1 MNGFFERVGCILR
14 KEFIQIFRDKR
25 MRVLIFIP
33 PIVQLIVFGYAANT
47 DVRHVPTAVYDG
59 DKTRVSREFVERFD
73 ATEYFDVTHY
83 LTSMDEADALM
94 DSGKVT
100 SVIFIERGFGKHIH
114 AGDVAEVLI
123 IIDGT
128 DSSIAS
134 VVLGYVNR
142 IVADY
147 SISILVTNIERYR
160 GVLFEDSP
168 PVIYSSLEMTER
180 VWYNEELKSRNFF
193 IPGIIGLLLSLIGVM
208 LTSMAVV
215 KEREIGTMEQLVVTP
230 IRSIELIIGKLLPF
244 ALIGYIDVALI
255 TAIATLWFRVP
266 FDGSFLFLFFATA
279 FFLFPTL
286 GLGLFIST
294 VSRTQQEAMMSTF
307 LYFNPAMLL
316 SGFVFPIESMPTV
329 IRALTV
335 VNPVRYMMSVLRG
348 VFLKG
353 TGMAELWPDLLAL
366 FLLGVLTVGLS
377 SIRFTKRAK

>member
-25 MRVLIFIP
+25 MRVIIFIP
-33 PIVQLIVFGYAANT
+33 PIIQLIVFGYAANT

-59 DKTRVSREFVERFD
+59 DKTHVSREFVERFD
-73 ATEYFDVTHY
+73 ATEYFDVTHC
-83 LTSMDEADALM
+83 LASMDDADALM
-94 DSGKVT
+94 DSGKV
-100 SVIFIERGFGKHIH
+100 SMVIFIERGFARRVK
-114 AGDVAEVLI
+114 AGDEAEILI

-134 VVLGYVNR
+134 VVLGYVNH

-147 SISILVTNIERYR
+147 SISVLVTSIERYR
-160 GVLFEDSP
+160 GMLSEESP
-168 PVIYSSLEMTER
+168 PVIYANLEMTER

-193 IPGIIGLLLSLIGVM
+193 VPGILGLLLSLIGVM
-208 LTSMAVV
+208 LTSMAIV
-215 KEREIGTMEQLVVTP
+215 KEREIGTMEQLIVTP

-244 ALIGYIDVALI
+244 ALIGYIDVVLI

-294 VSRTQQEAMMSTF
+294 VSKTQQEAMMSTF

-316 SGFVFPIESMPTV
+316 SGFVFPIESMPAA

-335 VNPVRYMMSVLRG
+335 INPVRYMMSVLRG

>member
-14 KEFIQIFRDKR
+14 KEFIQIFRDRR
-25 MRVLIFIP
+25 MRVMLFFP
-33 PIVQLIVFGYAANT
+33 PIFQLIVFGYAANT
-47 DVRHVPTAVYDG
+47 DVRHIPTAVYDG
-59 DKTRVSREFVERFD
+59 DRTSVSREFVDRFD

-83 LTSMDEADALM
+83 LMSPDEADELM
-94 DSGKVT
+94 DSGTVNT
-100 SVIFIERGFGKHIH
+100 VIFIERGFAQHIN
-114 AGDVAEVLI
+114 AGDTTEILI

-134 VVLGYVNR
+134 VVLGYVNS
-142 IVADY
+142 IMMDY
-147 SISILVTNIERYR
+147 STSIVITSIERYR
-160 GVLFEDSP
+160 GMISDDSP
-168 PVIYSSLEMTER
+168 PIIYSNLEMTER

-193 IPGIIGLLLSLIGVM
+193 IPGILGLLLSLIGVM
-208 LTSMAVV
+208 LTSMAIV

-244 ALIGYIDVALI
+244 ALIGYIDVILI

-266 FDGSFLFLFFATA
+266 FDGSFLFLFFATG

-316 SGFVFPIESMPTV
+316 SGFVFPIESMPAV

-335 VNPVRYMMSVLRG
+335 VNPIRYMMSVLRG

-353 TGMAELWPDLLAL
+353 TGIVELWPDLLAL
-366 FLLGVLTVGLS
+366 FLLGVLTVGMS

>member
-1 MNGFFERVGCILR
+1 MNGFFERIGCILK
-14 KEFIQIFRDKR
+14 KEFIQIFRDRR
-25 MRVLIFIP
+25 MRVIIFVP

-47 DVRHVPTAVYDG
+47 DVRHVPTAVYDA
-59 DKTRVSREFVERFD
+59 DRTSISRELVERFD
-73 ATEYFDVTHY
+73 ATEYFDVTHT
-83 LTSMDEADALM
+83 LSSPDEADVLM

-100 SVIFIERGFGKHIH
+100 SVIFIERGFARDIN
-114 AGDVAEVLI
+114 AGDIADILI

-147 SISILVTNIERYR
+147 STSIVVKNIDRYR
-160 GVLFEDSP
+160 GVLDEDTP
-168 PVIYSSLEMTER
+168 PIIYSNIEMTER

-193 IPGIIGLLLSLIGVM
+193 IPGILGLLLSLIGVM
-208 LTSMAVV
+208 LTSMAIV

-230 IRSIELIIGKLLPF
+230 IRSIELIMGKLLPF
-244 ALIGYIDVALI
+244 ALIGYIDVVLI
-255 TAIATLWFRVP
+255 TTIATLWFRVP
-266 FDGSFLFLFFATA
+266 FDGSFVFLFVATA

-316 SGFVFPIESMPTV
+316 SGFVFPIESMPAA

-335 VNPVRYMMSVLRG
+335 INPIRYMMSVLRG

-353 TGMAELWPDLLAL
+353 TGFFELWPDLLAL
-366 FLLGVLTVGLS
+366 FLLGALMVGLS
-377 SIRFTKRAK
+377 SIRFSKRAK

>member
-25 MRVLIFIP
+25 MRVIIFIP
-33 PIVQLIVFGYAANT
+33 PMVQLIIFGYAANT
-47 DVRHVPTAVYDG
+47 DVRHVSTAVYDG
-59 DKTRVSREFVERFD
+59 DRTSVSRELVERFD
-73 ATEYFDVTHY
+73 ATGYFDVTHY
-83 LTSMDEADALM
+83 LTSPDEADALM
-94 DSGKVT
+94 DSGRVST
-100 SVIFIERGFGKHIH
+100 VIFIENDFGRHIT
-114 AGDVAEVLI
+114 AGDPAEVLI

-147 SISILVTNIERYR
+147 SASIVVTSIDRYR
-160 GVLFEDSP
+160 GMIGEDTP
-168 PVIYSSLEMTER
+168 PIIYSNIEMTER
-180 VWYNEELKSRNFF
+180 IWYNEELKSRNFF
-193 IPGIIGLLLSLIGVM
+193 IPGILGLLLSLIGVM
-208 LTSMAVV
+208 LTSMAIV

-244 ALIGYIDVALI
+244 ALIGYIDVFLI

-266 FDGSFLFLFFATA
+266 FDGSFLFLFVATA

-316 SGFVFPIESMPTV
+316 SGFVFPIESMPAA

-353 TGMAELWPDLLAL
+353 TGTAELWPDLMAL
-366 FLLGVLTVGLS
+366 FLLGVVTVGLS
-377 SIRFTKRAK
+377 SVRFTKRAK